1 MQTNMGSSSLRI
13 QYLPTALDP
22 IRIHKIQVRYA
33 TTITCGLRKPLR
45 ARRRSDGVLSTEAI
59 QAVQSLKLAARNP
72 SKLDQVFESK
82 LTRLLKDD
90 LLDAFSELQRQ
101 QHLDLA
107 LKVFEFMRKEAWYE
121 PDQSLYGDLML
132 MFGKKK
138 LIITVENLFCELI
151 KEGLKPNTRV
161 YTELIGAYL
170 KVEMIERAMEAYK
183 LMKASG
189 CVPDELTLTIMI
201 RNFESAGEEELA
213 SIIKNDCV
221 EYLDSPKK
229 FLKEV
234 ARKYFYAIDMNHA
247 ITLHNPFAIKSFFSE
262 EIETEPGLKL
272 RKASHM

>member
-45 ARRRSDGVLSTEAI
+45 TRRRSDGVLSTEAI

-170 KVEMIERAMEAYK
+170 KVEMIEKAMEAYK

-234 ARKYFYAIDMNHA
+234 ARKY
-247 ITLHNPFAIKSFFSE
+247 PRR
-262 EIETEPGLKL
+262 L
-272 RKASHM
+272 RLNLV

>member
-1 MQTNMGSSSLRI
+1 MPTNMCSSPMRI
-13 QYLPTALDP
+13 QLLQRALAPFGCD
-22 IRIHKIQVRYA
+22 KLQSRYA

-45 ARRRSDGVLSTEAI
+45 TRRQSDGVLSTEAI

-72 SKLDQVFESK
+72 SKLPQVFNSK

-90 LLDAFSELQRQ
+90 LLDAFAELQRQ

-107 LKVFEFMRKEAWYE
+107 LKVFEFIRNEAWYE
-121 PDQSLYGDLML
+121 PDHSLYGDLML

-138 LIITVENLFCELI
+138 LIDKVEKLFSELI
-151 KEGLKPNTRV
+151 EEGLKPDTRA

-170 KVEMIERAMEAYK
+170 KVDMIEKAMETYE

-189 CVPDELTLTIMI
+189 CIPDELTLTIMI
-201 RNFESAGEEELA
+201 RNLENAGRDDLSA
-213 SIIKNDCV
+213 IIKDDCS

-234 ARKYFYAIDMNHA
+234 ARKY
-247 ITLHNPFAIKSFFSE
+247 PKR
-262 EIETEPGLKL
+262 L
-272 RKASHM
+272 RLNLV

>member
-1 MQTNMGSSSLRI
+1 MLMNMGSSSLRI

-45 ARRRSDGVLSTEAI
+45 TRRRSDGVLSTEAI

-90 LLDAFSELQRQ
+90 LLDTFAELQRQ

-107 LKVFEFMRKEAWYE
+107 LKV
-121 PDQSLYGDLML
+121 S
-132 MFGKKK
+132 
-138 LIITVENLFCELI
+138 
-151 KEGLKPNTRV
+151 GLKPNTRV

-170 KVEMIERAMEAYK
+170 KVEMIEKAMEAYK

-234 ARKYFYAIDMNHA
+234 ARKY
-247 ITLHNPFAIKSFFSE
+247 PRR
-262 EIETEPGLKL
+262 L
-272 RKASHM
+272 RLNLV